1 MKKDLPEN
9 IVEGVAIAVVLEDEN
24 IETRSWKV
32 YVLNLRESQIQNVFI
47 SSKGYG
53 TLNGEQVKTSVFRH
67 FIGNLD
73 AQKFAAIELIDEKL
87 FAINNEFWLSYY
99 VNGEIFDK
107 KYIFL
112 TESISETNFIRIPYI
127 NKPGVM
133 IK

>member
-112 TESISETNFIRIPYI
+112 TESVSESNFIRIPYI

>member
-1 MKKDLPEN
+1 MIKDLPQN
-9 IVEGVAIAVVLEDEN
+9 IVEGVAMAVVLDHEDVES
-24 IETRSWKV
+24 RSWKV
-32 YVLNLRESQIQNVFI
+32 YVLNLKDIPITNVLV

-53 TLNGEQVKTSVFRH
+53 TFEGEEVKTTVFRH
-67 FIGNLD
+67 FIGDL
-73 AQKFAAIELIDEKL
+73 APRKYAAVELIDEKL

-99 VNGEIFDK
+99 IDREIYDK

-112 TESISETNFIRIPYI
+112 TESVTETNFIRIPLL

>member
-9 IVEGVAIAVVLEDEN
+9 IVEGVAIAVVLEEEQVDA
-24 IETRSWKV
+24 RSWKV
-32 YVLNLRESQIQNVFI
+32 YVINLRDTEIQNVLI

-53 TLNGEQVKTSVFRH
+53 TLGGEQVKTTVFRH
-67 FIGNLD
+67 FIGNL
-73 AQKFAAIELIDEKL
+73 APNKFAAIELIDEKL

-99 VNGEIFDK
+99 INGEIFDK

-112 TESISETNFIRIPYI
+112 TESVSESNFIRIPYI

>member
-24 IETRSWKV
+24 IEARSWKV

-73 AQKFAAIELIDEKL
+73 SQKFAAIELIDEKL

-99 VNGEIFDK
+99 INGEIFDK

-112 TESISETNFIRIPYI
+112 TESVSESNFIRIPYI

>member
-9 IVEGVAIAVVLEDEN
+9 IVEGVAIAVVLEE
-24 IETRSWKV
+24 EHVEARSWKV
-32 YVLNLRESQIQNVFI
+32 YVLNLRDSQIQNVLI

-53 TLNGEQVKTSVFRH
+53 TINGEQVKTTVFRH
-67 FIGNLD
+67 FIGNLE
-73 AQKFAAIELIDEKL
+73 ANKFAAIELIDEKL

-99 VNGEIFDK
+99 INGEIFDK

-112 TESISETNFIRIPYI
+112 TESISESNFIRIPYI

>member
-1 MKKDLPEN
+1 MIKDLPQN
-9 IVEGVAIAVVLEDEN
+9 IVEGVTMAVVLDHEDVES
-24 IETRSWKV
+24 RSWKV
-32 YVLNLRESQIQNVFI
+32 YVLNLKDIPITNVLV

-53 TLNGEQVKTSVFRH
+53 TFEGEEVKTTVFRH
-67 FIGNLD
+67 FIGDL
-73 AQKFAAIELIDEKL
+73 APRKYAAVELIDEKL

-99 VNGEIFDK
+99 IDREIYDK

-112 TESISETNFIRIPYI
+112 TESVTETNFIRIPLL

>member
-9 IVEGVAIAVVLEDEN
+9 IVEGVAIAVVLEE
-24 IETRSWKV
+24 EHVEARSWKV
-32 YVLNLRESQIQNVFI
+32 YVLNLRDSQIQNVLI

-53 TLNGEQVKTSVFRH
+53 TMNGEQVKTTVFRH
-67 FIGNLD
+67 FIGNLE
-73 AQKFAAIELIDEKL
+73 ANKYAAIELIDEKL

-99 VNGEIFDK
+99 INGEIFDK

-112 TESISETNFIRIPYI
+112 TESISESNFIRIPYI

>member
-9 IVEGVAIAVVLEDEN
+9 VVEGVAIAVVLEE
-24 IETRSWKV
+24 EHVEARSWKV
-32 YVLNLRESQIQNVFI
+32 YVLNLRDTQIQNVLI

-53 TLNGEQVKTSVFRH
+53 TINGEPVKTTIFRH

-73 AQKFAAIELIDEKL
+73 ANNFAAIELIDEKL

-99 VNGEIFDK
+99 INGEIFDK

-112 TESISETNFIRIPYI
+112 TESVSESNFIRIPYI

>member
-1 MKKDLPEN
+1 MKKDIPEN
-9 IVEGVAIAVVLEDEN
+9 IVEGVGIAVVLEEEQ
-24 IETRSWKV
+24 IQARSWKV
-32 YVLNLRESQIQNVFI
+32 YVLNLNNQEIQNVLV

-53 TLNGEQVKTSVFRH
+53 TIEGEQVKTTVFRH
-67 FIGNLD
+67 FLGNL
-73 AQKFAAIELIDEKL
+73 APNKFAAIELIDEKL

-99 VNGEIFDK
+99 INGEIYDK

-112 TESISETNFIRIPYI
+112 TESVTESNFIRIPLI

>member
-1 MKKDLPEN
+1 MKKDLHEN

-24 IETRSWKV
+24 IEARSWKV
-32 YVLNLRESQIQNVFI
+32 YVLNLRDSQIQNVFI

-99 VNGEIFDK
+99 INGEIFDK

-112 TESISETNFIRIPYI
+112 TESISESNFIRIPYI

>member
-1 MKKDLPEN
+1 MKKDLPEK

-24 IETRSWKV
+24 IEARSWKV

-73 AQKFAAIELIDEKL
+73 SQKFAAIELIDEKL

-99 VNGEIFDK
+99 INGEIFDK

-112 TESISETNFIRIPYI
+112 TESVSESNFIRIPYI

>member
-24 IETRSWKV
+24 IEARSWKV
-32 YVLNLRESQIQNVFI
+32 YVLNLRENQIQNVLI

-53 TLNGEQVKTSVFRH
+53 NLNGEQVKTSVFRH

-99 VNGEIFDK
+99 INGEIFDK

-112 TESISETNFIRIPYI
+112 TESISESNFIRIPYI

>member
-1 MKKDLPEN
+1 MKKDIPHN
-9 IVEGVAIAVVLEDEN
+9 VVEGVAIAVALEE
-24 IETRSWKV
+24 EQVQSRSWKV
-32 YVLNLRESQIQNVFI
+32 YVLNLKDVEIQNVLV

-53 TLNGEQVKTSVFRH
+53 TLNGENVKTTIFRH
-67 FIGNLD
+67 FIGDL
-73 AQKFAAIELIDEKL
+73 AAGKSAPVELIDEKL
-87 FAINNEFWLSYY
+87 FAINNEFWLSFY

-112 TESISETNFIRIPYI
+112 TESVTESNFIRIPII

>member
-9 IVEGVAIAVVLEDEN
+9 IVEGVAIAVVLEE
-24 IETRSWKV
+24 EHVEARSWKV
-32 YVLNLRESQIQNVFI
+32 YVLNLRDTQIQNVLI

-53 TLNGEQVKTSVFRH
+53 TIDGEQVKTTVFRH
-67 FIGNLD
+67 FIGNLE
-73 AQKFAAIELIDEKL
+73 ANKFAAIELIDEKL

-99 VNGEIFDK
+99 INGEIFDK

-112 TESISETNFIRIPYI
+112 TESVSESNFIRIPYI

>member
-1 MKKDLPEN
+1 MKKDIPEN
-9 IVEGVAIAVVLEDEN
+9 TVEGVAIAVVLEEEQVDS
-24 IETRSWKV
+24 RSWKV
-32 YVLNLRESQIQNVFI
+32 YVLNLKDVEIQNVLI

-53 TLNGEQVKTSVFRH
+53 TLAGEQVTTTVFRH
-67 FIGNLD
+67 FIGNLS
-73 AQKFAAIELIDEKL
+73 ANKYAAIELIDEKL

-99 VNGEIFDK
+99 INGEIFDK

-112 TESISETNFIRIPYI
+112 TESVTESNFIRIPII

>member
-1 MKKDLPEN
+1 MKSDLPEN
-9 IVEGVAIAVVLEDEN
+9 IVEDIAIAVVLEEEH
-24 IETRSWKV
+24 IQSSSWKV
-32 YVLNLRESQIQNVFI
+32 YILNLKDIEIENVLV

-67 FIGNLD
+67 FIGNLK
-73 AQKFAAIELIDEKL
+73 AKSCSAIELIDEKL

-99 VNGEIFDK
+99 VNGVIYDK
-107 KYIFL
+107 KFIFL
-112 TESISETNFIRIPYI
+112 TESIAESNFIRIPII

>member
-1 MKKDLPEN
+1 MKKDIPQN
-9 IVEGVAIAVVLEDEN
+9 IVEGVAIAVVLEE
-24 IETRSWKV
+24 EQATARSWKV
-32 YVLNLRESQIQNVFI
+32 YVLNLKDVEIQNVLI

-53 TLNGEQVKTSVFRH
+53 TIAGENVKTTVFRH
-67 FIGNLD
+67 FIGNL
-73 AQKFAAIELIDEKL
+73 APQKFSAIELIDEKL

-107 KYIFL
+107 KFIFL
-112 TESISETNFIRIPYI
+112 TESVTESNFIRIPII

>member
-9 IVEGVAIAVVLEDEN
+9 KVEGVAIAVVLEDEN
-24 IETRSWKV
+24 IESRSWKV
-32 YVLNLRESQIQNVFI
+32 YVLNLRDTQIQNVLI

-53 TLNGEQVKTSVFRH
+53 TINGEQVKTTVFRH

-73 AQKFAAIELIDEKL
+73 SNKFAAIELIDEKL

-112 TESISETNFIRIPYI
+112 TESVSESNFIRIPHI

>member
-1 MKKDLPEN
+1 MKKDIPEH
-9 IVEGVAIAVVLEDEN
+9 IVEGVGIAVVLEEEQ
-24 IETRSWKV
+24 IQARSWKV
-32 YVLNLRESQIQNVFI
+32 YVLNLKDEEIQNVLV

-53 TLNGEQVKTSVFRH
+53 TLEGEQVKTTVFRH
-67 FIGNLD
+67 FLGNL
-73 AQKFAAIELIDEKL
+73 APKKFAAIELIDEKL

-99 VNGEIFDK
+99 INGEIYDK

-112 TESISETNFIRIPYI
+112 TESVTESNFIRIPLI

>member
-9 IVEGVAIAVVLEDEN
+9 IVEGVAIAVVLEEEQIDA
-24 IETRSWKV
+24 RSWKV
-32 YVLNLRESQIQNVFI
+32 YVLNLRDSQIQNVLI

-53 TLNGEQVKTSVFRH
+53 TIDGEQVKTTVFRH
-67 FIGNLD
+67 FIGNLEPN
-73 AQKFAAIELIDEKL
+73 KFAAIELIDEKL

-99 VNGEIFDK
+99 INGEIFDK

-112 TESISETNFIRIPYI
+112 TESVSEANFIRIPFI

>member
-9 IVEGVAIAVVLEDEN
+9 KVEGVAIAVVLEDEN
-24 IETRSWKV
+24 IESRSWKV
-32 YVLNLRESQIQNVFI
+32 YVLNLRDTQIQNVLI

-53 TLNGEQVKTSVFRH
+53 TLNGEQVKTTVFRH

-73 AQKFAAIELIDEKL
+73 SNKFAAIELIDEKL

-112 TESISETNFIRIPYI
+112 TESVSESNFIRIPYI